1 MKFLDQNGVLT
12 LWNKIKSN
20 FFPSTGGTITKM
32 INDSGDTVSVSILPT
47 SGATLTIDEPSFAIE
62 TSIGKNGGCSM
73 NFPLGMPMWRVYSDT
88 SYVQI
93 FPSSISFSDGHTI
106 QALSLS
112 HNQPNEYARPIQ
124 DLESILI

>member
-12 LWNKIKSN
+12 LWNKIKNN
-20 FFPSTGGTITKM
+20 FFPSTGGTITAKV
-32 INDSGDTVSVSILPT
+32 NNSGDTISVSILPT
-47 SGATLTIDEPSFAIE
+47 SGATLLSEPSFAIE
-62 TSIGKNGGCSM
+62 SSIGKNSGCSM
-73 NFPLGMPMWRVYSDT
+73 AFPLTIPMWRVYNDT

-93 FPSSISFSDGHTI
+93 LPSSISFSDGNTI